1 MKLSFDPAKS
11 ERNRRERNLP
21 FELVRHFDF
30 ATALYMADERFDYP
44 EPRFIGVG
52 YLDDR
57 LHVLVFAEL
66 EDSFRVI
73 SFRKANER
81 EAEKFGLPQRRYR

>member
-21 FELVRHFDF
+21 FERVYEFDF
-30 ATALYMADERFDYP
+30 ETAEFYVDERFDYP

-66 EDSFRVI
+66 EDCLRVV

-81 EAEKFGLPQRRYR
+81 EAEKFGLPQKRYR